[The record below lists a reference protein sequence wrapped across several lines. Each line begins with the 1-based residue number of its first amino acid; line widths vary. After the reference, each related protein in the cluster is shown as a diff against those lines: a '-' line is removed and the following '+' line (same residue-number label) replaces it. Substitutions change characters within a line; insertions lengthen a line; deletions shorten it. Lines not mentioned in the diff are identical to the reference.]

1 MNKAKINNEVTHGNY
16 GLEKVLKDM
25 VQEISASSF
34 GKIRYVIPSGNAS
47 PFQQGPDHHYTEFVK
62 ANQEKYPDGTYKVY
76 TTLSAAVAAADEY
89 DTIIVAPGL
98 QTITETIEITKNGLR
113 ILGMLPTIYSQAST
127 IKCATGTEDIFLIK
141 ANRVE
146 IAYLSLSE
154 RVASKAI
161 AIGDTAGQ
169 AYYQTYIHDCNFD
182 AYSTALYGIAPGNA
196 DAANNDQVD
205 TVNLVVEN
213 CIFNGFKTAAIVAN
227 GTRDAYINN
236 TIWVP
241 SSGVGIIADKHTD
254 SRFYGIIRGNLIIG
268 TGTTDTGIQVTD
280 VGSAAGLYAIV
291 DNTIQGCNTTITT
304 QTNLQGGGNESLAAA
319 TGARTAIDIV
329 T

>member
-1 MNKAKINNEVTHGNY
+1 MDKAKINNETTHGNL

-25 VQEISASSF
+25 AEELRPSTF
-34 GKIRYVIPSGNAS
+34 GKTRYVIPSGDAS
-47 PFQQGPDHHYTEFVK
+47 PFQQGPDHHYVDFAK
-62 ANQEKYPDGTYKVY
+62 ANQEIYSDGTYKVY
-76 TTLSAAVAAADEY
+76 TTLSAAVSAADEY

-98 QTITETIEITKNGLR
+98 QTITSTIEITKNGLR
-113 ILGMLPTIYSQAST
+113 ILGVQPTIYSQAST
-127 IKCATGTEDIFLIK
+127 IKCATGTEEIFLIK

-169 AYYQTYIHDCNFD
+169 AYYQIYIHDCNFD
-182 AYSTALYGIAPGNA
+182 AYSTALYGIAPGNMT
-196 DAANNDQVD
+196 DANNSHVD
-205 TVNLVVEN
+205 PVNLVVEN
-213 CIFNGFKTAAIVAN
+213 CIFNGFQTAAIVAN
-227 GTRDAYINN
+227 GTRDAYVKN
-236 TIWVP
+236 TIFVP
-241 SSGVGIIADKHTD
+241 NSGVGIIADKHTD
-254 SRFYGIIRGNLIIG
+254 SRFYGIIRDNLIVG

-291 DNTIQGCNTTITT
+291 DNTIQGCATTITT
-304 QTNLQGGGNESLAAA
+304 QTYLQGGGNETLAGA
-319 TGARTAIDIV
+319 TGTRTAIDIV